1 MKMRARIRAEL
12 DEILSGRDLVMTPTA
27 PTTALPFD
35 FVPSN
40 LYEEYYGD
48 MFTVIA
54 NLSGNPALSVPIK
67 TDEKLSAGLQ
77 LIGKRF
83 DEKTLYS
90 AGVAIE
96 EAQK

>member
-12 DEILSGRDLVMTPTA
+12 ESVLSGRDFAITPTA

-35 FVPSN
+35 YEAKN

-54 NLSGNPALSVPIK
+54 NISGNPALSIPMK
-67 TDEKLSAGLQ
+67 TNGALPAGLQ
-77 LIGKRF
+77 LIGKRL
-83 DEKTLYS
+83 D
-90 AGVAIE
+90 
-96 EAQK
+96 